1 LQASSTASWT
11 SSFGLLSYSIS
22 CRLSVISSAA
32 LAFTIMTFCCQAA
45 IRALVKFWIVS
56 VHDHPF
62 CYMLLTADRA
72 SPEGKQLAITNH
84 LLACD
89 HRTAYHALEV
99 MFAVSVSGVNQLNR
113 LTVACSE
120 VLNVCHESR
129 LAG

>member
-1 LQASSTASWT
+1 
-11 SSFGLLSYSIS
+11 
-22 CRLSVISSAA
+22 
-32 LAFTIMTFCCQAA
+32 
-45 IRALVKFWIVS
+45 
-56 VHDHPF
+56 
-62 CYMLLTADRA
+62 MLLTADRA

-84 LLACD
+84 LLACN
-89 HRTAYHALEV
+89 HRTANHALEV